1 MSSNKQITST
11 VTDEG
16 KLEIAITES
25 ERPIPGDDEVLIQ
38 VEATPINPSD
48 LGLLIGPG
56 DINTLKAED
65 SKIIMDVP
73 KAIMGAMETRLNK
86 PMPVGNEGSGV
97 VIEAG
102 ANAQEL
108 LGKVVSVVGGGMYT
122 QYRCLPAASCMVMN
136 EGTEPRDCASS
147 FVNPLTALG
156 MVETMKMEGH
166 TALVHTA
173 AASNLGQMLVKICK
187 DDGVQLVNIVRKQEH
202 VDLLKSF
209 GAQFVCNS
217 SDDDF
222 MEQLTSAITETKA
235 TLAFDATGGGELAG
249 KILACMEAAARKNAT
264 EYSPYGSTDHKQVY
278 IYGALNQSG
287 ITLPNNRS
295 FGMYWG
301 IGGFLLTPFLGKVGF
316 EKMGE
321 LQARV
326 ASEIKTT
333 FASTYT
339 QEVSLEEVLTL
350 ESLMVYA
357 KQATGE
363 KFLINPNAKKI
374 T

>member
-56 DINTLKAED
+56 DINTLKAEN

-73 KAIMGAMETRLNK
+73 EAIMGAMKPRLNK

-108 LGKVVSVVGGGMYT
+108 LGKVVSVVGGGMYS

-136 EGTEPRDCASS
+136 EGTKPKDCASS
-147 FVNPLTALG
+147 FVNPLTALA

-166 TALVHTA
+166 TAITVSYTH
-173 AASNLGQMLVKICK
+173 
-187 DDGVQLVNIVRKQEH
+187 
-202 VDLLKSF
+202 
-209 GAQFVCNS
+209 
-217 SDDDF
+217 
-222 MEQLTSAITETKA
+222 LTLPTKA
-235 TLAFDATGGGELAG
+235 
-249 KILACMEAAARKNAT
+249 
-264 EYSPYGSTDHKQVY
+264 
-278 IYGALNQSG
+278 
-287 ITLPNNRS
+287 
-295 FGMYWG
+295 
-301 IGGFLLTPFLGKVGF
+301 
-316 EKMGE
+316 
-321 LQARV
+321 
-326 ASEIKTT
+326 
-333 FASTYT
+333 
-339 QEVSLEEVLTL
+339 
-350 ESLMVYA
+350 
-357 KQATGE
+357 
-363 KFLINPNAKKI
+363 
-374 T
+374 

>member
-1 MSSNKQITST
+1 MSTNKQITST
-11 VTDEG
+11 VTDAG
-16 KLEIAITES
+16 TLEIGIAES
-25 ERPIPGDDEVLIQ
+25 ERPIPGDDEVLIR

-56 DINTLKAED
+56 DINTLRVED

-73 KAIMGAMETRLNK
+73 GAIMGAMKPRLNK
-86 PMPVGNEGSGV
+86 PMPVGNEGSGI

-108 LGKVVSVVGGGMYT
+108 IGKVVSVVGGMYS

-136 EGTEPRDCASS
+136 EGTAPRDCASS
-147 FVNPLTALG
+147 FVNPLTALA

-166 TALVHTA
+166 SALIHTA
-173 AASNLGQMLVKICK
+173 AASNLGQMLVKICL

-202 VDLLKSF
+202 VDLLKSI
-209 GAQFVCNS
+209 GAEFVCNS

-249 KILACMEAAARKNAT
+249 KILTCMEIAARKNST

-301 IGGFLLTPFLGKVGF
+301 IGGFLLTPFLGKVGI
-316 EKMGE
+316 EKVGE

-326 ASEIKTT
+326 ADEIKTT
-333 FASTYT
+333 FKSKYT
-339 QEVSLEEVLTL
+339 QEVSLEEALTL
-350 ESLMVYA
+350 ESLMIYA

-363 KFLINPNAKKI
+363 KFLINPNG
-374 T
+374 